1 MSSAIEILVS
11 AIVISMVL
19 VFQAFTKHCLIEKKT
34 HFTSDILKSF
44 FKVISCHNMCFDKT

>member
-19 VFQAFTKHCLIEKKT
+19 VFQAFTKHCLLEKKNT
-34 HFTSDILKSF
+34 FYFRH
-44 FKVISCHNMCFDKT
+44 FKVFF